1 MPFVHK
7 ILQAWLYEVFSCRL
21 AKVIL
26 YITKIATC
34 ISGSKMMLFEL
45 KGMDS
50 FIYANLATSLL
61 NSFQILVNNAFFKKC
76 DPPYENTSYPQKRFL
91 GGLRSL

>member
-7 ILQAWLYEVFSCRL
+7 ILQTWFYEVFSCRL

-26 YITKIATC
+26 YITKKCHLYQWVKNDAFGIK
-34 ISGSKMMLFEL
+34 S
-45 KGMDS
+45 MDS

-61 NSFQILVNNAFFKKC
+61 NSFQILVNNTFFNKC
-76 DPPYENTSYPQKRFL
+76 
-91 GGLRSL
+91 